1 MAGGDLSWKDI
12 QPVLKGLAERLD
24 YIEEHLV
31 HLGEAVGYRYTPT
44 NTGIPPEVKELARGQ
59 DCRGAATLP
68 RVDRRKPGT
77 GQGRGPE
84 SLNPSSSWPGR

>member
-31 HLGEAVGYRYTPT
+31 HLGEAVGHRYTPT
-44 NTGIPPEVKELARGQ
+44 NTGIPPEVKELARAGKTVEAL
-59 DCRGAATLP
+59 RLYRELTGA
-68 RVDRRKPGT
+68 
-77 GQGRGPE
+77 
-84 SLNPSSSWPGR
+84 SLEQAKAVVLSL